1 MAPSQSGISRSVE
14 GVIVAL
20 RWLVPAPTANTIVR
34 LPPSAKEREHCCRRI
49 LRSEICTAVSWNKPV
64 ESRGGTS
71 TTTELPTGTLS
82 VGIGVIAL
90 SVMVGALDV
99 VRQLDGT
106 TERWGDPKPMW
117 TAEHPQARKA
127 TLPTRRGTTI
137 RRS

>member
-1 MAPSQSGISRSVE
+1 MVPSQSGISRSVE

-49 LRSEICTAVSWNKPV
+49 LRSEISRAVSWNEPV

-82 VGIGVIAL
+82 VGRGVIAL
-90 SVMVGALDV
+90 KVMVGTWDV
-99 VRQLDGT
+99 VRQLDGMK
-106 TERWGDPKPMW
+106 ERGADPEPSW
-117 TAEHPQARKA
+117 TVEHPQARKA